1 MLRVL
6 GDTFPVCVWGT
17 GSLFR
22 LFIGALG
29 ALLAELGIVSVF
41 KGAWFALTLGV
52 PGGVASPYFIFTC
65 RTSAAFYARRQSVEV
80 AGVLYT
86 IQAGHATILI

>member
-1 MLRVL
+1 MSRVF
-6 GDTFPVCVWGT
+6 GDTFPVCVRGT

-22 LFIGALG
+22 FFIGALG
-29 ALLAELGIVSVF
+29 ALLAELSRVFIF

-52 PGGVASPYFIFTC
+52 PGGVASRYFIFTC
-65 RTSAAFYARRQSVEV
+65 RAGAALYARRQSVGV

-86 IQAGHATILI
+86 SHAGHATILI